1 MIKTMITNEQLQ
13 QIRSVSIIDLLSKQG
28 YHPVAKKASGIWF
41 KAPWRDENEP
51 SLKVSPDLN
60 VWFDFG
66 AHVGGDAIALVEFQH
81 NKHFS
86 EACEMIQS
94 LMNGLVFDS
103 TPVQMPSKTSQKKQ
117 NVEYAYLKEQE
128 IESPAIIRY
137 LEGRRIS
144 KAIADKYCCE
154 LHYGKTATENYYS
167 LAFKTGEKSY
177 ELRNANFKGC
187 IGPKS
192 IAILHACGTTETE
205 KKVTACVVF
214 EGFFNMLTYVQLLQQ
229 GSPVCIIEYPC
240 DMIVLNSAGFAPHAQ
255 PIFDEYGKIHCYL
268 DNDKTGHCKTLEILD
283 RNPGRATD
291 ESCRYESYNDLND
304 YLCGRIQF
312 KPEDVLPED

>member
-1 MIKTMITNEQLQ
+1 MQTAPGETTRE
-13 QIRSVSIIDLLSKQG
+13 G
-28 YHPVAKKASGIWF
+28 YEFKGWTLNGKDVADPFSTDSDVKLTAKWEGMEFTVNFNSAGGTPSQF
-41 KAPWRDENEP
+41 K
-51 SLKVSPDLN
+51 
-60 VWFDFG
+60 
-66 AHVGGDAIALVEFQH
+66 
-81 NKHFS
+81 
-86 EACEMIQS
+86 
-94 LMNGLVFDS
+94 S
-103 TPVQMPSKTSQKKQ
+103 T
-117 NVEYAYLKEQE
+117 
-128 IESPAIIRY
+128 
-137 LEGRRIS
+137 
-144 KAIADKYCCE
+144 
-154 LHYGKTATENYYS
+154 
-167 LAFKTGEKSY
+167 FKTGEKSY
-177 ELRNANFKGC
+177 ELRNANFKGY

-192 IAILHACGTTETE
+192 IAIIHACGTTETE